1 MIKKDK
7 AEILDEVW
15 TEERVRSFL
24 DLVPPTGI
32 NADFHALYTAYKCMR
47 LDNFEEFVDFFAQA
61 KRNFDAT
68 NQNGETVLDII
79 KQHRQGTD
87 YAAALENGRSH

>member
-1 MIKKDK
+1 MQKKDK

-24 DLVPPTGI
+24 DLIPPLGI

-61 KRNFDAT
+61 NRHFDAT

-79 KQHRQGTD
+79 KQHRQGSD
-87 YAAALENGRSH
+87 YATVLEQVRPH